1 MTQWTPVT
9 GQIDVRHDRE
19 VAIVTL
25 DRPEKLNALT
35 VEMRRELAAA
45 IRAFGDGTG
54 GRGIVLTGTG
64 RAFTA
69 GEDLSRT
76 VEEARDGFDSVLEL
90 FHDITRALLTTKV
103 PTIAAI
109 NGLAVGGGSEITLCC
124 DARLGS
130 PQAAFFLPE
139 NAIGLTIS
147 NASSYLLPRLLRGG
161 AATRL
166 VLDAR
171 RIEAQEALALG
182 LLDEIVGAEALVS
195 TAVDLAL
202 RWTTEPETTAAHL
215 ELLRP
220 DMETIEAA
228 FRRET
233 AAGLRVWESGAT
245 ARGIERFWAARDGG
259 REPSPDKGGEGVRR
273 DSA

>member
-9 GQIDVRHDRE
+9 GRIDVRHDRD
-19 VAIVTL
+19 VAIITL

-45 IRAFGDGTG
+45 IRAFGHGTAS
-54 GRGIVLTGTG
+54 RGIVLTGNG
-64 RAFTA
+64 RAFSA

-76 VEEARDGFDSVLEL
+76 VDEAQDGFDSVVEL
-90 FHDITRALLTTKV
+90 FHDITRALLQTKV
-103 PTIAAI
+103 PTVAAI
-109 NGLAVGGGSEITLCC
+109 NGVAVGGGSEVTLCC

-139 NAIGLTIS
+139 NSIGLTIS
-147 NASSYLLPRLLRGG
+147 NASSYLLPRLLKGV

-166 VLDAR
+166 VLDGR
-171 RIEAQEALALG
+171 RIEAEEALALG
-182 LLDEIVGAEALVS
+182 LLDEIVDAEVLVS
-195 TAVDLAL
+195 AAVDVVL
-202 RWTTEPETTAAHL
+202 RWTTEAETTAAHL

-233 AAGLRVWESGAT
+233 AAGRRVWESGAT
-245 ARGIERFWAARDGG
+245 ARGIERFWADHDGG
-259 REPSPDKGGEGVRR
+259 RGPSTDNRTEG
-273 DSA
+273 AQ

>member
-1 MTQWTPVT
+1 MTQRSPAT
-9 GQIDVRHDRE
+9 GRITVEHHRDVA
-19 VAIVTL
+19 VITL

-35 VEMRRELAAA
+35 VDMRRELAAA
-45 IRAFGDGTG
+45 IRALGDGTNA
-54 GRGIVLTGTG
+54 RGIVLTGAG

-76 VEEARDGFDSVLEL
+76 VDEAQKGIDSVVEL

-124 DARLGS
+124 DVRIGS
-130 PQAAFFLPE
+130 PQAVFFLPE
-139 NAIGLTIS
+139 NGIGLTIS
-147 NASSYLLPRLLRGG
+147 NASSYLLPRLLKGG
-161 AATRL
+161 KATRL

-171 RIEAQEALALG
+171 RIEAPEALELG
-182 LLDEIVGAEALVS
+182 LLDEIVEPEALVPA
-195 TAVDLAL
+195 AVDLVL
-202 RWTTEPETTAAHL
+202 RWTGEAATTAAHL

-220 DMETIEAA
+220 DMETVEAA

-233 AAGLRVWESGAT
+233 AAAQRVWESGAT
-245 ARGIERFWAARDGG
+245 ARGIEQFWASRDGSRSSSTEHG
-259 REPSPDKGGEGVRR
+259 AQEVP
-273 DSA
+273 